1 MEKKTKKISKKM
13 KRLFSSESRLYWVKK
28 KGKHYLI
35 GANDFNIMDQGKT
48 IAESKEMFLERM
60 IIMYGDLLDRVK
72 IEADGLNE
80 LHRAYSQFDDLKEL
94 DEK

>member
-1 MEKKTKKISKKM
+1 M
-13 KRLFSSESRLYWVKK
+13 KRKGNKLYWVKK
-28 KGKHYLI
+28 KGKFYLI
-35 GANDFNIMDQGKT
+35 GANDFSIMDQGRT
-48 IAESKEMFLERM
+48 MTEAKEMFLENM

-94 DEK
+94 DEE